1 MKYIVLLGDGMADY
15 PLAELGGK
23 TPLMVARTSSM
34 DFLAHKGILGRVQTV
49 PNGLTPGSDV
59 ANLSVMGYDPTIF
72 YPGRAP
78 LEAASMK
85 IPLGPDDVAFRCNLV
100 TLTEKDGQLFMEDY
114 SAGHI
119 ANEDAHA
126 IIKVLNDALGDEQF
140 SFYPGVS
147 YRHLMIWKSGN
158 TEIKTTP
165 PHDITGKEIE
175 PYLPRGIGSERLK
188 DLMAKSKKI
197 LLKASVNKRRKQRG
211 DKEVS
216 SIWLWGQGKSLTLP
230 SFKKKYDCSGAVI
243 SAVDLIKGIGLS
255 VGLDTIDVPGA
266 TGFLDTN
273 YSSKAEYAINA
284 LNEKDFVFVHV
295 EAPDE
300 AGHNGNIQD
309 KIKAIEDFDEKVV
322 GTVLVK
328 ITQFPLYRILVLPD
342 HATPIHLKTHA
353 SDPVPF
359 VIYPSPEEMG
369 QQESFR
375 SFDEQSAATTGIF
388 FPQGYKLMDYFILGK
403 RE

>member
-15 PLAELGGK
+15 PLPELEGK
-23 TPLMVARTSSM
+23 TPLMAARTPFM
-34 DFLAHKGILGRVQTV
+34 DFLAQKGILGRVQTV
-49 PNGLTPGSDV
+49 PKGLTPGSDV
-59 ANLSVMGYDPTIF
+59 ANLSVMGYDPAIF

-85 IPLGPDDVAFRCNLV
+85 IALGADDVAFRCNLV

-114 SAGHI
+114 SAGHVT
-119 ANEDAHA
+119 NQEAHA
-126 IIKVLNDALGDEQF
+126 IIKILNDALSDEQF

-158 TEIKTTP
+158 SVLKTTP
-165 PHDITGKEIE
+165 PHDITGREIGS
-175 PYLPRGIGSERLK
+175 YLPQGNGSERLK

-197 LLKASVNKRRKQRG
+197 LLNASVNERRKQKG

-216 SIWLWGQGKSLTLP
+216 SIWLWGQGKSINIP

-255 VGLDTIDVPGA
+255 AGLESIDVPGA

-273 YSSKAEYAINA
+273 YYGKAEYAINV
-284 LNEKDFVFVHV
+284 LHEKDFVFVHV

-300 AGHNGNIQD
+300 AAHNGNIRD

-322 GTVLVK
+322 GTVLTK
-328 ITQFPLYRILVLPD
+328 IKQFSSYRVLVLPD
-342 HATPIHLKTHA
+342 HATPIQLKTHA

-359 VIYPSPEEMG
+359 VIYPSPEEVL
-369 QQESFR
+369 QQKLSS
-375 SFDEQSAATTGIF
+375 SFDEESAANTGLF
-388 FPQGYKLMDYFILGK
+388 FPQGHKLMDYFILGK

>member
-15 PLAELGGK
+15 PLPQLGGK
-23 TPLMVARTSSM
+23 TPLMVARTPFM
-34 DFLAHKGILGRVQTV
+34 DFLAQKGTLGRVQTV
-49 PNGLTPGSDV
+49 PKGLTPGSDV

-85 IPLGPDDVAFRCNLV
+85 IALGADDVAFRCNLV
-100 TLTEKDGQLFMEDY
+100 TLTDKNGQWFMEDY

-119 ANEDAHA
+119 TNNDAHA
-126 IIKVLNDALGDEQF
+126 IIKILNDALRDEQF

-158 TEIKTTP
+158 SELKTTP
-165 PHDITGKEIE
+165 PHDITGREIK
-175 PYLPRGIGSERLK
+175 PYLPQGNGSEKLK

-197 LLKASVNKRRKQRG
+197 LLKASVNERRKQRG

-216 SIWLWGQGKSLTLP
+216 SIWLWGQGKSLNIP

-255 VGLDTIDVPGA
+255 AGLESIDVPGA

-273 YSSKAEYAINA
+273 YYGKAEYAINA

-300 AGHNGNIQD
+300 ASHNGNVMD

-322 GTVLVK
+322 GTVLSK
-328 ITQFPLYRILVLPD
+328 IKQFPLYRMLVLPD
-342 HATPIHLKTHA
+342 HATPIKLKTHA

-359 VIYPSPEEMG
+359 VIYPPPEELG
-369 QQESFR
+369 QQEHSR

-388 FPQGYKLMDYFILGK
+388 FPQGHKLMDYFILGT

>member
-15 PLAELGGK
+15 PLPELGEK
-23 TPLMVARTSSM
+23 TPLMVAKTPFM
-34 DFLAHKGILGRVQTV
+34 DFLAQKGVLGRVQTV
-49 PNGLTPGSDV
+49 PKGLTPGSDV
-59 ANLSVMGYDPTIF
+59 ANLSVMGYDPAVF

-85 IPLGPDDVAFRCNLV
+85 IPLGANDVAFRCNLV
-100 TLTEKDGQLFMEDY
+100 TLTDKNGQLFMEDY

-119 ANEDAHA
+119 ANKDAHA
-126 IIKVLNDALGDEQF
+126 IIKILNDALSDEQF

-158 TEIKTTP
+158 SGLKTTP
-165 PHDITGKEIE
+165 PHDITGKEIG
-175 PYLPRGIGSERLK
+175 PYLPQGNGSEILK

-197 LLKASVNKRRKQRG
+197 LLNASVNERRKQKG

-216 SIWLWGQGKSLTLP
+216 SIWLWGQGKSITIP

-255 VGLDTIDVPGA
+255 AGLEPIDVPGA

-273 YSSKAEYAINA
+273 YYGKAEYAINA
-284 LNEKDFVFVHV
+284 LHEKDFVFVHV

-300 AGHNGNIQD
+300 AAHNGNIRD

-322 GTVLVK
+322 GTVLTK
-328 ITQFPLYRILVLPD
+328 IKQFSSYRVLVLPD
-342 HATPIHLKTHA
+342 HATPIQLKTHA

-359 VIYPSPEEMG
+359 VIYPSPEDVV
-369 QQESFR
+369 QQKLSP
-375 SFDEQSAATTGIF
+375 SFDEESAANTGLF
-388 FPQGYKLMDYFILGK
+388 FPQGHKLMDYFILGM